1 VPCTLRR
8 AAKKRMIAL
17 LKVVS
22 FSQLPAQASVIYSG
36 YRQFDALSSSLKSQ
50 TDRYGLNI
58 SVTCIQKVIAVNFT
72 NLYDLDRGRGALLV
86 LCTTKGDRIKVF
98 KPSAFMER
106 QSIHFRLWLRL
117 KSYRV
122 CTGHTTTI
130 PVLILRLIFLSV
142 RIVMTSFAPAPEIMS
157 RILSKLTS

>member
-1 VPCTLRR
+1 MPCTLRR

-130 PVLILRLIFLSV
+130 PRSHLTFDIPLCANCDDILC
-142 RIVMTSFAPAPEIMS
+142 TGA
-157 RILSKLTS
+157 